1 MDGKTRDKAGALV
14 KVSPRSVT
22 NAARVLHHGCDKLI
36 ALVDA
41 GELAVSA
48 AARLASL
55 GHDNQEKVLAERA
68 QQLADRPHQRGR
80 LPAASAPVHRACPGA
95 FGVLGKDADK
105 DRMLLWV
112 ETRARSFTI
121 NTLKRRGLRCVQ

>member
-1 MDGKTRDKAGALV
+1 MLRRSSAKT
-14 KVSPRSVT
+14 
-22 NAARVLHHGCDKLI
+22 VLSFI
-36 ALVDA
+36 ALVDT

-55 GHDNQEKVLAERA
+55 GHENQEKALAERA
-68 QQLADRPHQRGR
+68 QQLADRPPRRGC
-80 LPAASAPVHRACPGA
+80 LPAASAPVHRAGPGA

-112 ETRARSFTI
+112 ETRALSLTI
-121 NTLKRRGLRCVQ
+121 KILKRRGLRHIQ